1 VDVISRIAGKKLV
14 KRHNLTG
21 PQGVRGRNSD
31 NTRLRDALGWE
42 PSISLAEGL
51 RRTYPWIRS
60 QVTSDAL
67 ELAGVEGD

>member
-1 VDVISRIAGKKLV
+1 M
-14 KRHNLTG
+14 
-21 PQGVRGRNSD
+21 RGRNSD
-31 NTRLRDALGWE
+31 NTRLREALGWE
-42 PSISLAEGL
+42 PSISLVEGL